1 MSHAEHEMFFFDDA
15 DETGTG
21 PCKPDSTPLRVPS
34 GQVLAGAIGE
44 LVEIAEALDN
54 SDHWPVE
61 ALDTDHLDF
70 IQSLDLISQ
79 KLREIARLMTVY
91 QDKTADAF
99 DMELHSGL
107 ESLLSKMKAAG

>member
-1 MSHAEHEMFFFDDA
+1 MSQADHAMFFFDDG
-15 DETGTG
+15 DEVA
-21 PCKPDSTPLRVPS
+21 PEACQSAAAPMCLPS
-34 GQVLAGAIGE
+34 RQVMAGAIGE

-61 ALDTDHLDF
+61 ALSTDHLDF

-79 KLREIARLMTVY
+79 KLREIARLMSVY
-91 QDKTADAF
+91 QDKSSEAF

-107 ESLLSKMKAAG
+107 ESLLRKMQAAR